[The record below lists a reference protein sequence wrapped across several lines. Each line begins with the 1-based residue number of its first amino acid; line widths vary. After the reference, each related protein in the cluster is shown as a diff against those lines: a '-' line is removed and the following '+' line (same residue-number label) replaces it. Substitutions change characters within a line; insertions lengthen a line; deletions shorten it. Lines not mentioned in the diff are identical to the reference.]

1 MTSWGKSP
9 NYPEGSGSFKRNKQ
23 HASVLLFSQSTL
35 HQGPIEWA
43 FQGSVWPRDIMCR
56 NNTAPVT
63 TRDIKHSRCE
73 KKKKK
78 ERKGSKT
85 RRLRCSSCRC
95 LPAEDISSP
104 SDSETP
110 AASLLLM
117 SPHICSAL
125 NMQPCVAS
133 EAREPRCWNS
143 FCRCTNVAPK
153 GERRKKKKKRFVVTL
168 NECSKSGGAV

>member
-9 NYPEGSGSFKRNKQ
+9 NYPEGAAALKE
-23 HASVLLFSQSTL
+23 
-35 HQGPIEWA
+35 I
-43 FQGSVWPRDIMCR
+43 
-56 NNTAPVT
+56 NNTRLCCFFHSPHFIRGPSNELSRAQCGPVT
-63 TRDIKHSRCE
+63 SCVETTRPLWRHETSNTPAV